1 MVAPYDEHSNPG
13 LIQPLQLSGEKESGL
28 HRRLIAIVEIAGDH
42 QSINLFVEAKID
54 GLLEGEAGR
63 ATN

>member
-1 MVAPYDEHSNPG
+1 MVAPYDEYSNPG
-13 LIQPLQLSGEKESGL
+13 LIQPLQLSDEKEGCL
-28 HRRLIAIVEIAGDH
+28 HRRLIAIVKIAGDH
-42 QSINLFVEAKID
+42 QSINLFVEAQID